1 MNEKQGISG
10 HTHLISLL
18 GSPVAHS
25 GSPAMHNLSFEKL
38 GIDSAY
44 LAFDVKEDGVQ
55 AALSAMRTLD
65 GWDGSN
71 VTMPCK
77 RAVIPFLDELD
88 PAAELMNAVN
98 VIDKK
103 NGKLNG
109 YNTDGIG
116 FMTNLRSYGVSDKG
130 ATMTLVGLGGAGT
143 AILTQAA
150 LDGMSTIYAFA
161 RAGFDGAYERA
172 QELIPR
178 LIEKTSCNV
187 ELHDLNDAEDLK
199 ACIQSSDILAH
210 ATNVGMGEGNEESL
224 IPVEYLR
231 PDLAVADV
239 VYFPRETRL
248 IRDAKALG
256 CLTIPGLG
264 MLLQQAAAGEKIW
277 YGVDMPIE
285 EIEQE
290 LF

>member
-1 MNEKQGISG
+1 MNAKQHISG

-44 LAFDVKEDGVQ
+44 LVFDVKEDGVQ
-55 AALSAMRTLD
+55 AALSAMRVLE

-88 PAAELMNAVN
+88 PAAELMGAVN

-103 NGKLNG
+103 DGKLKG
-109 YNTDGIG
+109 YNTDGVG
-116 FMTNLRSYGVSDKG
+116 FMSNLCKHGVTCKG

-150 LDGMSTIYAFA
+150 LDGVATVYAFA
-161 RAGFDGAYERA
+161 RSSSKGAYKRA
-172 QELIPR
+172 QELIPH
-178 LIEKTSCNV
+178 LIEKTDCTI
-187 ELHDLNDAEDLK
+187 ELHDLRNTEDLK
-199 ACIQSSDILAH
+199 ACIQASNILAN
-210 ATNVGMGEGNEESL
+210 ATNVGMGEGSEESL
-224 IPVEYLR
+224 IPADYLHS
-231 PDLAVADV
+231 DLAVADV

-277 YGVDMPIE
+277 YGVDMPTD
-285 EIEQE
+285 EIEKE